1 MTTVEII
8 SLAGSLIGL
17 GCGVTALAS
26 TIGRGIVIDDLLR
39 RVATIERVIWPIG
52 KRSPFD
58 RGGMTTEEWNR
69 LRGGSINLPHVPDD
83 WKAGD
88 R

>member
-26 TIGRGIVIDDLLR
+26 TVGRGIVIDDLLR
-39 RVATIERVIWPIG
+39 RLATIERVIWPIG
-52 KRSPFD
+52 ERSIFDQPQRKRPSFD
-58 RGGMTTEEWNR
+58 HDAIHLPNVPGDDYKGGN
-69 LRGGSINLPHVPDD
+69 
-83 WKAGD
+83 
-88 R
+88 